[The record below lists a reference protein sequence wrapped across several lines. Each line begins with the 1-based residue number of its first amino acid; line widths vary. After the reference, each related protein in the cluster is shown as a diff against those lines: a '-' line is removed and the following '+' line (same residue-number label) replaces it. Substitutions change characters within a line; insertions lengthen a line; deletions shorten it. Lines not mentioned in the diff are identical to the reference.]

1 LLQNPN
7 ERRPNYRP
15 PVDTGP
21 FFIETKS
28 DSRVATRAVAASVA
42 RYCVGDVA
50 GATERRPRG
59 TEGPEQNVVAA

>member
-28 DSRVATRAVAASVA
+28 ATTARAGQWDSGPA
-42 RYCVGDVA
+42 R
-50 GATERRPRG
+50 
-59 TEGPEQNVVAA
+59 QL